1 MSDQNFTPYQPSYT
15 VDEFCAAERVSR
27 VALYDMWKQGR
38 GPRFY
43 FNGRCRRV
51 THRARLD
58 WQADREAETCPVKQR
73 TAESRGGAAAII

>member
-1 MSDQNFTPYQPSYT
+1 MMSDPNFTPFEPSYT

-27 VALYDMWKQGR
+27 VALYGMWKEGK

-43 FNGRCRRV
+43 FNGRCRRI

-58 WQADREAETCPVKQR
+58 WQAEREAEACR
-73 TAESRGGAAAII
+73 MDAEGDTNAAA